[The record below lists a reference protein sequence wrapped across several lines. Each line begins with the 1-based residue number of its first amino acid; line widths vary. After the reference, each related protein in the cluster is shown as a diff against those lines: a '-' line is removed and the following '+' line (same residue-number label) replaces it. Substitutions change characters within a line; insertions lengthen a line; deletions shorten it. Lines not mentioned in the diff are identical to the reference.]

1 MITKFAR
8 LEFELFTKP
17 SNWTFYEIIMFV
29 QYYNMPYCSSEAFDL
44 AIILAGSKDLVKR
57 GFNTWIL
64 QASSLPY
71 MQGAGHAAVVY
82 YRKCSATQQMR

>member
-1 MITKFAR
+1 MKQLTTIIT
-8 LEFELFTKP
+8 
-17 SNWTFYEIIMFV
+17 
-29 QYYNMPYCSSEAFDL
+29 
-44 AIILAGSKDLVKR
+44 GSKDLVKR